1 MECHSIIDSKDVIMK
16 ESSDSDLPPLSVNS
30 KGVKNP
36 LRTAVTS
43 PHFIERQ
50 CPYCES
56 ASIVEKTSLCG
67 SVPTNY
73 SPSIWTDSVL
83 LRASP
88 AHTKSPTNSSA
99 SNRTPVMTH
108 RVQREF
114 VVEVHS
120 SQQKEERGIPTP
132 VFASTTS
139 PAVEVHQRSDETY
152 QQNGDKLNQHNDHQ
166 KHDVHQ
172 QNNEI
177 HQQKFEIHQQH
188 DEIYNK
194 NDEILKQ
201 NDDTLSLNVTE
212 CDKTVRKQKG
222 DAEISTPV
230 VCEDHEEVVLNEP
243 PVNDISFKYDES
255 PEISFETTIGSLPS
269 KDAFPKNKPSHSRSR
284 SMDLQAQRLNPKRT
298 TYSRHLSGKARREED
313 EPELS
318 YAASLMEY
326 ATQKK
331 LLKSSEASLDS
342 SLSGA
347 ATPSD
352 SLAPVRNSTLSS
364 SDSRSVTPTDK
375 PYSMDDPLYIHNSFK
390 LYLDMKVFDDDE
402 EFKLLL
408 RVSHL
413 IPPHKYT

>member
-1 MECHSIIDSKDVIMK
+1 MK
-16 ESSDSDLPPLSVNS
+16 ESSDSDLPPLVNS

-67 SVPTNY
+67 SVPNY
-73 SPSIWTDSVL
+73 SPKIWTDSVL
-83 LRASP
+83 VRASP

-99 SNRTPVMTH
+99 SNKTPVMSH
-108 RVQREF
+108 RVQKEF
-114 VVEVHS
+114 VVEVHPP
-120 SQQKEERGIPTP
+120 SQQREERGIPTP

-139 PAVEVHQRSDETY
+139 PALEVHQQSDKTY
-152 QQNGDKLNQHNDHQ
+152 QHNGDKLNQHNDHQ

-172 QNNEI
+172 QSNEI
-177 HQQKFEIHQQH
+177 HQQKYETHQEH
-188 DEIYNK
+188 DEINNQ

-201 NDDTLSLNVTE
+201 TDDTLSLNVTE
-212 CDKTVRKQKG
+212 CDKTVRKEKG
-222 DAEISTPV
+222 DAEVSTPV
-230 VCEDHEEVVLNEP
+230 ACEDQEEVVLNEP
-243 PVNDISFKYDES
+243 PVDDISFKYDES

-269 KDAFPKNKPSHSRSR
+269 KDAFPKSKPSHSRSR
-284 SMDLQAQRLNPKRT
+284 SMDLQAQRLKPKRT

-364 SDSRSVTPTDK
+364 SDSRSVTPTSK

-390 LYLDMKVFDDDE
+390 LHLDMNVFDDDE
-402 EFKLLL
+402 EFKLLQ
-408 RVSHL
+408 RVSHSVF
-413 IPPHKYT
+413 PH